1 MLTQAEKC
9 ASCCRQIS
17 IAEHYIV
24 FDAKLTRQNHT
35 KKKTL
40 LLYIFMDLYIFKA
53 NFESPLKTY
62 LVIDNVENV
71 IVNMPT

>member
-1 MLTQAEKC
+1 M
-9 ASCCRQIS
+9 
-17 IAEHYIV
+17 
-24 FDAKLTRQNHT
+24 

-62 LVIDNVENV
+62 LVIDNVKNV